1 MTAEISILIPVYN
14 TAQYLPACL
23 DSVLSQTM
31 IKFEVIA
38 VNDASTDASPQI
50 LAEYA
55 AKDPRIRII
64 THERNKGLLAARISG
79 IQAAAGKYIQFLDSD
94 DFLLPGILHELFDT
108 AEKNHAD
115 IVHFPLDVR
124 VRGPVDSITE
134 KHIRIVEKSS
144 MPWHCP
150 LQGREIFRKFF
161 VDGAYIWMVCQ
172 KFYRTDLCRRAA
184 GFIPDR
190 FCLMAEDFCFYS
202 ICAFLAEHYVPFRKP
217 GYAYYLDSGI
227 SGGQKTV
234 LDRFLNRQSPFQA
247 LRNVKDFLLKQMVF
261 DEYRD
266 AFEKQEQKL
275 LGEYVLRWMRH
286 LPDADRMK
294 AFHGM
299 FGKYDAYPLFLA
311 FRTFFSDK
319 DELFLEILSGE
330 DPDPVGTPGKMDRAA
345 DNLSLDNTRISP
357 ARWNEWRNLIR
368 EKQYDA
374 VVLEPDDDPER
385 LFWDILAVRD
395 AGAAAVCRRTQNYL
409 KTLDRK
415 GLNAW
420 LMEDRVL
427 RQASMI
433 LASDEDSVQWFRKR
447 NCYAGTL
454 PETIDPPQ
462 YCIQTAAAIQAL
474 DTSEKKTAYYRID
487 PSEDGESFIP
497 FFRKLDHLFRKLPA
511 SFRKPVFCR
520 LAAIYNRFT
529 GN

>member
-31 IKFEVIA
+31 TKFEVIA

-50 LAEYA
+50 LADYA

-108 AEKNHAD
+108 AEKNQAD

-124 VRGPVDSITE
+124 VRGPVCSITE

-144 MPWHCP
+144 MPWRCP

-184 GFIPDR
+184 AFIPDR
-190 FCLMAEDFCFYS
+190 FCLMAEDFCFYT
-202 ICAFLAEHYVPFRKP
+202 ICAFLAERYVPFTKP

-227 SGGQKTV
+227 SGGQKTA
-234 LDRFLNRQSPFQA
+234 LNRFLDRQSPFQA
-247 LRNVKDFLLKQMVF
+247 LRNVKDFLLKQKVF

-294 AFHGM
+294 AFNGM
-299 FGKYDAYPLFLA
+299 FGRYDAFPLFQA
-311 FRTFFSDK
+311 FRTFFRDK
-319 DELFLEILSGE
+319 NELFLEMLSGE
-330 DPDPVGTPGKMDRAA
+330 DPDPAPPLGKMERTAE
-345 DNLSLDNTRISP
+345 NLSPQNPRISP
-357 ARWNEWRNLIR
+357 ARWNEWQTLIR
-368 EKQYDA
+368 ENRYDA
-374 VVLEPDDDPER
+374 VILGPDDDPER

-409 KTLDRK
+409 ETLDRN

-427 RQASMI
+427 RQASLI
-433 LASDEDSVQWFRKR
+433 LAPDEDSAAWFCKR
-447 NCYAGTL
+447 NCYAGIPL
-454 PETIDPPQ
+454 EKNNPPQ
-462 YCIQTAAAIQAL
+462 YCIRTAAAMLAL
-474 DTSEKKTAYYRID
+474 AASEKKTAYYRID
-487 PSEDGESFIP
+487 PSDDGETFVP

-511 SFRKPVFCR
+511 GFRKQVFSR
-520 LAAIYNRFT
+520 LAGIYNRFT